1 MRFVKPLSHDTI
13 HLLQRIYKHSQLHR
27 VRQRAHCVLLSH
39 RGYPVTT
46 LLDIFQVTRI
56 TLYHWVEAWEQD
68 RLIGLYDQKGK
79 GCKPEL
85 SPAQKEQVKQ
95 WAKVYPKR
103 LGKSVELV
111 QKNFGLSISKRTI
124 QRALKER
131 NFSWRRIRRIP
142 KGQPDPTEYQ
152 LKKQELKAFKEQE
165 DQGLLDLYSYDESGF
180 CLTSY
185 VPYAWQEKGQ
195 TIEVPASNHSQRLN
209 VLGFLNRKNTLHA
222 YTTESGV
229 DSAAVIACFDDFS
242 RQLTKRTV
250 VVIDRASFHTSRAFE
265 AKIPEWKEKQL
276 EIFYLPAYSPE
287 LNLIE
292 ILWRFIKYEW
302 IEFSAYE
309 SWNSLVQYVEKILI
323 NYGTQEYQIN
333 FG

>member
-1 MRFVKPLSHDTI
+1 MREQVLSTATELILYFGVSKFCLGCGLEFHGFVELSPGRLMRFVKPLSHDTI

-56 TLYHWVEAWEQD
+56 TLYHWLEAWEQD

-152 LKKQELKAFKEQE
+152 LKKQELKS
-165 DQGLLDLYSYDESGF
+165 YSS
-180 CLTSY
+180 
-185 VPYAWQEKGQ
+185 
-195 TIEVPASNHSQRLN
+195 RL
-209 VLGFLNRKNTLHA
+209 F
-222 YTTESGV
+222 
-229 DSAAVIACFDDFS
+229 F
-242 RQLTKRTV
+242 
-250 VVIDRASFHTSRAFE
+250 
-265 AKIPEWKEKQL
+265 
-276 EIFYLPAYSPE
+276 
-287 LNLIE
+287 
-292 ILWRFIKYEW
+292 
-302 IEFSAYE
+302 
-309 SWNSLVQYVEKILI
+309 
-323 NYGTQEYQIN
+323 
-333 FG
+333 